1 MRVFID
7 TNLWAWLRSI
17 ARRISEPPLR
27 DRQISELLA
36 APAGFEEVGSDAT

>member
-1 MRVFID
+1 MRMFID

-17 ARRISEPPLR
+17 ARRKLEPPLR

-36 APAGFEEVGSDAT
+36 APAGFEGVGSDAT